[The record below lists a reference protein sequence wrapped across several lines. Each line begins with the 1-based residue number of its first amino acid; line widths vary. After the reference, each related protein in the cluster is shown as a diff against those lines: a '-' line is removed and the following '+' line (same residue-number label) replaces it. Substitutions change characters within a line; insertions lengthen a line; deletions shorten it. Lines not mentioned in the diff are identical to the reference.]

1 MTKFAVLTS
10 PRNPDTAAQGSPST
24 LGDGALGRHWPYR
37 PWLAPSIGLLVMESL
52 GPKAKLCVVCVDAKH
67 HSNCCA
73 SEM

>member
-37 PWLAPSIGLLVMESL
+37 PWLAPSVGLLVMESL
-52 GPKAKLCVVCVDAKH
+52 GTKGKTLCSLRGCQTPLKLLCQ
-67 HSNCCA
+67 
-73 SEM
+73 